1 MKLINRYK
9 IKEIVEIKK
18 YQFDNFLINVE
29 KDLFSERIKIGIE
42 DLEFPELNIQVFD
55 DKLLIK
61 INDLILSKHNQIDEF
76 IKELDNVK
84 RLEYELN
91 NNNKKEL
98 LKF

>member
-29 KDLFSERIKIGIE
+29 KDLFTDKIKIGIE

-61 INDLILSKHNQIDEF
+61 INDLILSKHNQINEF
-76 IKELDNVK
+76 IKELENVK
-84 RLEYELN
+84 RLESEL

-98 LKF
+98 LEF

>member
-29 KDLFSERIKIGIE
+29 KDLFTDKIKIGIE
-42 DLEFPELNIQVFD
+42 DLEFQELNIQVFD

-61 INDLILSKHNQIDEF
+61 INDLILSKHNQINEF
-76 IKELDNVK
+76 IKELENIK
-84 RLEYELN
+84 RLECELN
-91 NNNKKEL
+91 NKKKEL
-98 LKF
+98 LEF

>member
-18 YQFDNFLINVE
+18 YQFDNFLINIE
-29 KDLFSERIKIGIE
+29 KDLFTEKIKIGIE

-61 INDLILSKHNQIDEF
+61 INDLILSKHNQINEF
-76 IKELDNVK
+76 IKELENVK
-84 RLEYELN
+84 RLENEL

-98 LKF
+98 LEF

>member
-29 KDLFSERIKIGIE
+29 KDLFTDKIKIGIE
-42 DLEFPELNIQVFD
+42 DLKFQELNIQVFD

-91 NNNKKEL
+91 NNKKEL
-98 LKF
+98 LEF

>member
-18 YQFDNFLINVE
+18 YQFDNFLINIE
-29 KDLFSERIKIGIE
+29 KDLFTEKIKIGIE

-61 INDLILSKHNQIDEF
+61 INDLILSKHNQINEF
-76 IKELDNVK
+76 IKELENVK
-84 RLEYELN
+84 RLEWEL

-98 LKF
+98 LEF

>member
-76 IKELDNVK
+76 IKELENVK
-84 RLEYELN
+84 RLECELN
-91 NNNKKEL
+91 NKKKEL
-98 LKF
+98 LEF

>member
-1 MKLINRYK
+1 MRLINRYK

-29 KDLFSERIKIGIE
+29 KDLFSEKIKIGIE

-61 INDLILSKHNQIDEF
+61 INDLILSKHNKINDF
-76 IKELDNVK
+76 IKELENIK
-84 RLEYELN
+84 RLESEL
-91 NNNKKEL
+91 NNKKEEL
-98 LKF
+98 FEF

>member
-1 MKLINRYK
+1 MRLINRYK

-29 KDLFSERIKIGIE
+29 KDLFSEKIKIGIE

-61 INDLILSKHNQIDEF
+61 INYLILSKHNKINDF
-76 IKELDNVK
+76 IKELENIK
-84 RLEYELN
+84 RLESEL
-91 NNNKKEL
+91 NNKKEEL
-98 LKF
+98 FEF

>member
-29 KDLFSERIKIGIE
+29 KDLFSDKIKIGIE
-42 DLEFPELNIQVFD
+42 DLEFQELNIQVFD

-61 INDLILSKHNQIDEF
+61 INDLILSKHNQINEF
-76 IKELDNVK
+76 IKELENVK
-84 RLEYELN
+84 RLECELN
-91 NNNKKEL
+91 NKKKEL
-98 LKF
+98 LEF

>member
-18 YQFDNFLINVE
+18 YQFDNFLISVE
-29 KDLFSERIKIGIE
+29 KDLFSEKIKIGIE

-61 INDLILSKHNQIDEF
+61 INDLILSKHNKINDF
-76 IKELDNVK
+76 IKELENIK
-84 RLEYELN
+84 RLECELN
-91 NNNKKEL
+91 NKKKEL
-98 LKF
+98 LEF

>member
-29 KDLFSERIKIGIE
+29 KDLFSEKIKIGIE

-61 INDLILSKHNQIDEF
+61 INDLILSKHNQINEF
-76 IKELDNVK
+76 IKELEKVK
-84 RLEYELN
+84 KLECEL

-98 LKF
+98 LEF

>member
-29 KDLFSERIKIGIE
+29 KDLFTDKIKIGIE
-42 DLEFPELNIQVFD
+42 DLEFQELNIQVFD

-61 INDLILSKHNQIDEF
+61 INDLILSKHNQINEF
-76 IKELDNVK
+76 IKELENVK

-91 NNNKKEL
+91 NNKKEL

>member
-29 KDLFSERIKIGIE
+29 KDLFTDKIKIGIE
-42 DLEFPELNIQVFD
+42 DLEFQELNIQVFD

-61 INDLILSKHNQIDEF
+61 INDLILSKHNQINDF
-76 IKELDNVK
+76 IKELENIK
-84 RLEYELN
+84 RLESELN
-91 NNNKKEL
+91 NKKKEL

>member
-29 KDLFSERIKIGIE
+29 KDLFTEKIKIGIE

-61 INDLILSKHNQIDEF
+61 INDLILSKHNQINEF
-76 IKELDNVK
+76 IKELENVK
-84 RLEYELN
+84 RLECELN
-91 NNNKKEL
+91 NKKKEL
-98 LKF
+98 LEF

>member
-18 YQFDNFLINVE
+18 YQFDNFLINIE
-29 KDLFSERIKIGIE
+29 KDLFTEKIKIWID

-61 INDLILSKHNQIDEF
+61 INDLILSKHNQINEF
-76 IKELDNVK
+76 IKELENVK
-84 RLEYELN
+84 RLENEL

-98 LKF
+98 LEF

>member
-1 MKLINRYK
+1 MRLINRYK

-29 KDLFSERIKIGIE
+29 KDLFTDKIKIGIE

-61 INDLILSKHNQIDEF
+61 INDLILSKHNKINDF
-76 IKELDNVK
+76 IKELENIK
-84 RLEYELN
+84 RLESELN
-91 NNNKKEL
+91 TKKEEL
-98 LKF
+98 SEF

>member
-1 MKLINRYK
+1 MRLINRYK

-29 KDLFSERIKIGIE
+29 KDLFTDKIKIGIE

-61 INDLILSKHNQIDEF
+61 INDLILSKHNKINDF
-76 IKELDNVK
+76 IKELENIK
-84 RLEYELN
+84 RLESEL
-91 NNNKKEL
+91 NNKKEEL
-98 LKF
+98 FEF

>member
-1 MKLINRYK
+1 MRLINRYK

-18 YQFDNFLINVE
+18 YQFGNFLINVE
-29 KDLFSERIKIGIE
+29 KDLFSEKIKIGIE

-61 INDLILSKHNQIDEF
+61 INDLILSKHNQINEF
-76 IKELDNVK
+76 INELENVK
-84 RLEYELN
+84 KLECEL

-98 LKF
+98 LEF

>member
-29 KDLFSERIKIGIE
+29 KDLFTDKIKIGIE
-42 DLEFPELNIQVFD
+42 DLEFPELIIQVFD

-61 INDLILSKHNQIDEF
+61 INDLILSKHNQINEF
-76 IKELDNVK
+76 IKELENVK
-84 RLEYELN
+84 RLECELN
-91 NNNKKEL
+91 NKKKEL
-98 LKF
+98 LEF

>member
-29 KDLFSERIKIGIE
+29 KDLFSEKIKIGIE
-42 DLEFPELNIQVFD
+42 DLEFQELNIQVFD

-91 NNNKKEL
+91 NNKKEL
-98 LKF
+98 LEF

>member
-1 MKLINRYK
+1 MRLINRYK

-18 YQFDNFLINVE
+18 YQFDNFLINIE

-91 NNNKKEL
+91 NNKKEL

>member
-1 MKLINRYK
+1 MRLINRYK

-29 KDLFSERIKIGIE
+29 KDLFSEKIKIGIE
-42 DLEFPELNIQVFD
+42 DLEFQELNIHVFD

-61 INDLILSKHNQIDEF
+61 INDLILSKHNQINEF
-76 IKELDNVK
+76 INELENIK

-91 NNNKKEL
+91 NNKKEL
-98 LKF
+98 LEF

>member
-9 IKEIVEIKK
+9 IKEIMEIKK

-29 KDLFSERIKIGIE
+29 KDLFSEKIKIGIE
-42 DLEFPELNIQVFD
+42 DLNFPELNIHVFD

-61 INDLILSKHNQIDEF
+61 INDLILSKHNQINEF
-76 IKELDNVK
+76 INELENIK

-91 NNNKKEL
+91 NNKKEL
-98 LKF
+98 LEF

>member
-29 KDLFSERIKIGIE
+29 KDLFSEKIKIGIE

-91 NNNKKEL
+91 NNKKEL

>member
-29 KDLFSERIKIGIE
+29 KDLFTDKIKIEIE
-42 DLEFPELNIQVFD
+42 DLEFQELNIQVFD

-61 INDLILSKHNQIDEF
+61 INDLILSKHNQINEF
-76 IKELDNVK
+76 IKELENVK
-84 RLEYELN
+84 RLECELN
-91 NNNKKEL
+91 NKKKEL
-98 LKF
+98 LEF

>member
-1 MKLINRYK
+1 MNLINRYK
-9 IKEIVEIKK
+9 IKEIAEIKK

-29 KDLFSERIKIGIE
+29 KDLFTDKIKIGIE

-91 NNNKKEL
+91 NNKKEL

>member
-29 KDLFSERIKIGIE
+29 KDLFSEKIKIGIE

-61 INDLILSKHNQIDEF
+61 INDLILSKHNQINEF
-76 IKELDNVK
+76 IKELENVK
-84 RLEYELN
+84 RLECEL

-98 LKF
+98 LEF

>member
-29 KDLFSERIKIGIE
+29 KDLFTEKIKIGID

-61 INDLILSKHNQIDEF
+61 INDLILSKHNQINEF
-76 IKELDNVK
+76 IKELENVK
-84 RLEYELN
+84 RLECELN
-91 NNNKKEL
+91 NKKKEL
-98 LKF
+98 LEF

>member
-29 KDLFSERIKIGIE
+29 KDLFTDKIKIGIE
-42 DLEFPELNIQVFD
+42 DLEFQELNIQVFD

-61 INDLILSKHNQIDEF
+61 INDLILSKHNKINDF
-76 IKELDNVK
+76 IKELENIK
-84 RLEYELN
+84 RLENEL
-91 NNNKKEL
+91 NNKKEEL
-98 LKF
+98 CEF

>member
-29 KDLFSERIKIGIE
+29 KDLFTDKIKIGIE
-42 DLEFPELNIQVFD
+42 DLEFQELNIQVFD

-61 INDLILSKHNQIDEF
+61 INDLILSKHNKINDF
-76 IKELDNVK
+76 IKELENIK
-84 RLEYELN
+84 RLESEL
-91 NNNKKEL
+91 NNKKEEL
-98 LKF
+98 FEF

>member
-29 KDLFSERIKIGIE
+29 KDLFSDKIKIGID
-42 DLEFPELNIQVFD
+42 DLKFPELNIQVFD

-61 INDLILSKHNQIDEF
+61 INDLILSKHNQINEF
-76 IKELDNVK
+76 IKELENVK
-84 RLEYELN
+84 RLECEL

-98 LKF
+98 LEF

>member
-29 KDLFSERIKIGIE
+29 KDLFTDKIKIGIE
-42 DLEFPELNIQVFD
+42 DLEFQELNIQVFD

-61 INDLILSKHNQIDEF
+61 INDLILSKHNQINDF
-76 IKELDNVK
+76 IKELENIK
-84 RLEYELN
+84 RLENEL
-91 NNNKKEL
+91 NNKKEEL
-98 LKF
+98 CEF

>member
-29 KDLFSERIKIGIE
+29 KDLFSEKIKIGIE
-42 DLEFPELNIQVFD
+42 DLEFQELNIQVFD

-61 INDLILSKHNQIDEF
+61 INYLILSKHNKINDF
-76 IKELDNVK
+76 IKELENIK
-84 RLEYELN
+84 RLESELN
-91 NNNKKEL
+91 NEKEEL
-98 LKF
+98 FKF

>member
-29 KDLFSERIKIGIE
+29 KDLFTEKIKIGIE

-61 INDLILSKHNQIDEF
+61 INDLILSKHNQINEF
-76 IKELDNVK
+76 INELENIK
-84 RLEYELN
+84 RLESEL
-91 NNNKKEL
+91 NNKKEEL
-98 LKF
+98 CEF

>member
-1 MKLINRYK
+1 MRLINRYK

-18 YQFDNFLINVE
+18 YQFDNFLINIE
-29 KDLFSERIKIGIE
+29 KDLFTEKNKIGIE

-61 INDLILSKHNQIDEF
+61 INDLILSKHNQINEF
-76 IKELDNVK
+76 IKELENVK
-84 RLEYELN
+84 RLENEL

-98 LKF
+98 LEF

>member
-1 MKLINRYK
+1 MRLINRYK

-29 KDLFSERIKIGIE
+29 KDLFSEKIKIGIE
-42 DLEFPELNIQVFD
+42 DLEFQELNIQVFD

-91 NNNKKEL
+91 NNKKEL
-98 LKF
+98 LEF

>member
-1 MKLINRYK
+1 MNLINRYK
-9 IKEIVEIKK
+9 IKEIAEIKK

-91 NNNKKEL
+91 NNKKEL